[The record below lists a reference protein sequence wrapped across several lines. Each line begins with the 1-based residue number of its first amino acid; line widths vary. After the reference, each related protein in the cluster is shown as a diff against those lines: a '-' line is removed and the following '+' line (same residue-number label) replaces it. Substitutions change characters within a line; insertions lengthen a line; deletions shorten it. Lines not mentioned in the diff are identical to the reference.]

1 MNEEKKIAG
10 IYIRVSTLDQA
21 REGFSLG
28 QQEDQLKAFCERK
41 GYEIYKVYADEGIS
55 AKNDKRPAYRE
66 MLKDVKNGTINVI
79 VAFKMDRLT
88 RSVFDVEKLMTVV
101 DNAGCDI
108 DCLNDSS
115 NTTTSTGRLTLRIMT
130 SVSQNEIE
138 KCSERTKFG
147 MVGAIQAGH
156 IPNHTP
162 LGFKRDKK
170 KLVPDPLTKDIVI
183 RMYDLYLEGKSYQAI
198 ANIYNKEEVLGKT
211 NWKDSTIG
219 KIMTNELYKG
229 DYLHGKKTKNPTY
242 YENVVEPIVSKEKWD
257 NCQYQKKRNAR
268 HYERTATYI
277 FTNKLKCSTCGHFL
291 GGCATTK
298 PNGKKYYYY
307 KCKKCKTNY
316 KEEEIKNGLLIQ
328 LYELIQKDN
337 LINKYYT
344 PFIKSKLYN
353 NTEEFTKKIKE
364 LEKQKDRI
372 KSAYM
377 QGIVKMDEFGNELKS
392 IEFNIEELEKKIK
405 EQKKVENFNFTT
417 NDLLVLEDTKKIDEL
432 IYPDKLMEN
441 ILSLTNSPREEM
453 KRIIAT
459 YIDNIEVNKVGEQI
473 ELKYIEYRKS
483 FLADLVNFHNEYGVP
498 CNWSIFE
505 DSSGFKIAMNHEGKT
520 SKEAQEYFA
529 KLQDTIKNDKLKLNY
544 YEIEADEQLEDVG
557 FIPNGDYE
565 KVLRLIVLSD
575 SKRYNDK
582 TLRLGVITLDMESA
596 VISRISKTKEVS
608 HELCHI

>member
-1 MNEEKKIAG
+1 MCSV
-10 IYIRVSTLDQA
+10 RVSTLDQA

-28 QQEDQLKAFCERK
+28 EQEARLKDFCK
-41 GYEIYKVYADEGIS
+41 AKQYEVYKVYADEGIS
-55 AKNDKRPAYRE
+55 AKNDKRPAYQQ
-66 MLKDVKNGTINVI
+66 MMNDVKNGTINVI

-88 RSVFDVEKLMTVV
+88 LSVCDVEKLMKIVKEA
-101 DNAGCDI
+101 NCDI
-108 DCLNDSS
+108 DCLADES
-115 NTTTSTGRLTLRIMT
+115 NTTTSNGRMVMRIMT

-138 KCSERTKFG
+138 KCSERTKLG
-147 MVGAIQAGH
+147 MVEAIKAGH
-156 IPNHTP
+156 IPNRTP
-162 LGFKRDKK
+162 LGFKRNNK
-170 KLVPDPLTKDIVI
+170 KLVVDPLTKDIVE
-183 RMYDLYLEGKSYQAI
+183 RVFDLYLEGKSHQTI
-198 ANIYNKEEVLGKT
+198 ANIYNKEQVLCKT

-242 YENVVEPIVSKEKWD
+242 YENIVEPIVSKEKWD

-268 HYERTATYI
+268 HYERTATYL
-277 FTNKLKCSTCGHFL
+277 FTNKLKCSTCGRFL

-316 KEEEIKNGLLIQ
+316 KEEEIKNGLLIE

-337 LINKYYT
+337 LMNKYYT
-344 PFIKSKLYN
+344 PFIKSKLDN
-353 NTEEFTKKIKE
+353 NTEEYTKKIKE

-372 KSAYM
+372 KTAYM

-405 EQKKVENFNFTT
+405 EEKQVENFNFTT

-432 IYPDKLMEN
+432 VYPDKIMEN
-441 ILSLTNSPREEM
+441 ILSLTNTPREEM
-453 KRIIAT
+453 KRIISI
-459 YIDNIEVNKVGEQI
+459 YIDNIEVNKIGEQT

-498 CNWSIFE
+498 CNWSILS
-505 DSSGFKIAMNHEGKT
+505 DSSGSKIAMNHEGKT
-520 SKEAQEYFA
+520 SKEAQEYFD
-529 KLQDTIKNDKLKLNY
+529 KLQETINNDKLKLNY
-544 YEIEADEQLEDVG
+544 YEIEADDYLEDVG

-575 SKRYNDK
+575 SKRYDDK

-596 VISRISKTKEVS
+596 ILSRIGKTKEAS
-608 HELCHI
+608 NELCHI

>member
-28 QQEDQLKAFCERK
+28 QQEEQLKAFCERK

-55 AKNDKRPAYRE
+55 AKNDKRPAYQE
-66 MLKDVKNGTINVI
+66 MMNDVKNGTINVI

-88 RSVFDVEKLMTVV
+88 RSVYDVEKLMKIVKE
-101 DNAGCDI
+101 AGCDI
-108 DCLNDSS
+108 DCLADES
-115 NTTTSTGRLTLRIMT
+115 NTTTSNGRMVMRIMT

-170 KLVPDPLTKDIVI
+170 KLVPDPLTEDIVI

-198 ANIYNKEEVLGKT
+198 ANIYNKEQILGKT

-242 YENVVEPIVSKEKWD
+242 YENVVEPIVSKEKWE

-268 HYERTATYI
+268 HYERTATYL
-277 FTNKLKCSTCGHFL
+277 FTNKLKCSECGRFL

-298 PNGKKYYYY
+298 PNRKKYYYY
-307 KCKKCKTNY
+307 RCKKCKTNY
-316 KEEEIKNGLLIQ
+316 KEEEIKNRLLIE

-344 PFIKSKLYN
+344 PFIKSKLDN
-353 NTEEFTKKIKE
+353 NTEEYSKKIKE

-392 IEFNIEELEKKIK
+392 IEFNIEELNKKIK
-405 EQKKVENFNFTT
+405 EQKQYENFNFTT
-417 NDLLVLEDTKKIDEL
+417 NDLLILEDTKKIDEL
-432 IYPDKLMEN
+432 IYPDKIMEN

-459 YIDNIEVNKVGEQI
+459 YIDNIEVSKVGEQT

-505 DSSGFKIAMNHEGKT
+505 DSSGSKIAMNHEGKT
-520 SKEAQEYFA
+520 HKEAQEYFD

-544 YEIEADEQLEDVG
+544 YEIEADDQLEDVG
-557 FIPNGDYE
+557 FIPNGDLE

-575 SKRYNDK
+575 SKKYNDK

-596 VISRISKTKEVS
+596 ILSRIGKTKEAS
-608 HELCHI
+608 NELCHI

>member
-1 MNEEKKIAG
+1 
-10 IYIRVSTLDQA
+10 
-21 REGFSLG
+21 
-28 QQEDQLKAFCERK
+28 
-41 GYEIYKVYADEGIS
+41 
-55 AKNDKRPAYRE
+55 
-66 MLKDVKNGTINVI
+66 
-79 VAFKMDRLT
+79 
-88 RSVFDVEKLMTVV
+88 
-101 DNAGCDI
+101 
-108 DCLNDSS
+108 
-115 NTTTSTGRLTLRIMT
+115 
-130 SVSQNEIE
+130 
-138 KCSERTKFG
+138 
-147 MVGAIQAGH
+147 
-156 IPNHTP
+156 
-162 LGFKRDKK
+162 
-170 KLVPDPLTKDIVI
+170 
-183 RMYDLYLEGKSYQAI
+183 MYNLYLEGKSYQAI
-198 ANIYNKEEVLGKT
+198 ANIYNKEEILGKT

-268 HYERTATYI
+268 HYERTATYL
-277 FTNKLKCSTCGHFL
+277 FTNKLKCSICGHFL

-307 KCKKCKTNY
+307 KCKKCKNNY
-316 KEEEIKNGLLIQ
+316 KEEEIKNRLLIQ

-344 PFIKSKLYN
+344 PFIKSKLDN

-377 QGIVKMDEFGNELKS
+377 QGIVKMDEFSNELKS
-392 IEFNIEELEKKIK
+392 IEFNIGKLEMKIK
-405 EQKKVENFNFTT
+405 EQKQVENFNFTT
-417 NDLLVLEDTKKIDEL
+417 NDLLVLEDTKKIDKL
-432 IYPDKLMEN
+432 IYPDKLIEN

-453 KRIIAT
+453 KRIIAI
-459 YIDNIEVNKVGEQI
+459 YIDNIEVNKVGEQTK
-473 ELKYIEYRKS
+473 LKYIEYRKS

-505 DSSGFKIAMNHEGKT
+505 DSSGSKIAMNREGKT
-520 SKEAQEYFA
+520 SKEAQEYFD

-596 VISRISKTKEVS
+596 VLSRIGKTKEAS
-608 HELCHI
+608 NELCHI

>member
-1 MNEEKKIAG
+1 MNEEKRIAG

-28 QQEDQLKAFCERK
+28 QQEEQLKALCERK
-41 GYEIYKVYADEGIS
+41 GYEVYKVYADEGIS

-66 MLKDVKNGTINVI
+66 MLRDVKNGTINVI

-88 RSVFDVEKLMTVV
+88 RSVYDVEKLMTVV

-162 LGFKRDKK
+162 LGFKRDNK
-170 KLVPDPLTKDIVI
+170 KLIPDPMTKDIVI

-198 ANIYNKEEVLGKT
+198 ANIYNKEQVLGKT

-242 YENVVEPIVSKEKWD
+242 YENVVEAIVSKEKWD

-268 HYERTATYI
+268 HYERTATYL
-277 FTNKLKCSTCGHFL
+277 FTNKLKCSECGRFL

-307 KCKKCKTNY
+307 RCKKCRTNY
-316 KEEEIKNGLLIQ
+316 KEEEIKNGLLIE

-344 PFIKSKLYN
+344 PFIKSKVDN

-377 QGIVKMDEFGNELKS
+377 QGIVKMDEFGNDLKS
-392 IEFNIEELEKKIK
+392 LEFNIEELNKKIK
-405 EQKKVENFNFTT
+405 EQKQYENFNFTT
-417 NDLLVLEDTKKIDEL
+417 NDLLILEDIKKIDEL
-432 IYPDKLMEN
+432 IYPDKIMEN

-453 KRIIAT
+453 KRIIGT
-459 YIDNIEVNKVGEQI
+459 YIDSIEVNKVGDKI
-473 ELKYIEYRKS
+473 ELLNIAYRKS
-483 FLADLVNFHNEYGVP
+483 FLTDLINYHNNYGVP
-498 CNWSIFE
+498 YNFNIFSDE
-505 DSSGFKIAMNHEGKT
+505 KDFKIPMNHEGKT
-520 SKEAQEYFA
+520 SLEAKEYFN
-529 KLQDTIKNDKLKLNY
+529 KLQEVVSKNSLKLNY
-544 YEIEADEQLEDVG
+544 YETEADSKLEDIS
-557 FIPNGDYE
+557 FEPNGDYE
-565 KVLRLIVLSD
+565 QILRLIVLSD
-575 SKRYNDK
+575 TKNYNDK
-582 TLRLGVITLDMESA
+582 TLRLGVITLDLESA
-596 VISRISKTKEVS
+596 LYSRLNRKEKPN
-608 HELCHI
+608 ELCNI